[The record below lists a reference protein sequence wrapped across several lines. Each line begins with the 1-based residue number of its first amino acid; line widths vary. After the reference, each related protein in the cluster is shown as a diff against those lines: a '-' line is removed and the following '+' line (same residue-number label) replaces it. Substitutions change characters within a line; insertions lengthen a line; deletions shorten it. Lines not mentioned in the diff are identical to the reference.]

1 MQFTTKIPIDNF
13 SNLIDYNSKIIAF
26 GSCFAENI
34 SDKLSYYKFTVFSN
48 PFGIIFNPISIE
60 KLLYRIIHNVEFT
73 EKDIFFHNDLWHCFE
88 VHSQLSDTNNTNF
101 LRTLNA
107 LLKQSFIEIQN
118 ATHVQIT
125 LGTAWVYRNLNNN
138 EVVANCHKIAKN
150 NFDKE
155 LISVELIQKSIENS
169 IQLIQLINPNCN
181 FLFTISPVRHSK
193 DGFVQNTASKARLVD
208 AIYQICQINPET
220 ISYFPS
226 FEIMMDELRDYR
238 FYTDDMLHPSQV
250 AIDYIWERFVET
262 SISESVLKT
271 MKEVENIQ
279 KSLQHKPFNPDTE
292 SHQKFVEQLRLKI
305 AKVQKNYPWFKF
317 LKNDD
322 N

>member
-34 SDKLSYYKFTVFSN
+34 SEKLSYYKFTVFSN

-60 KLLYRIIHNVEFT
+60 KLLYRIVHNVEFT
-73 EKDIFFHNDLWHCFE
+73 EQDIFFQNDLWHCFE

-155 LISVELIQKSIENS
+155 LISAELIQKSIENS
-169 IQLIQLINPNCN
+169 SQLIQLINPNCN
-181 FLFTISPVRHSK
+181 ILFTISPVRHSK

-208 AIYQICQINPET
+208 AIYQICQINPKT

-305 AKVQKNYPWFKF
+305 ATVQKNYPWFKF
-317 LKNDD
+317 
-322 N
+322 